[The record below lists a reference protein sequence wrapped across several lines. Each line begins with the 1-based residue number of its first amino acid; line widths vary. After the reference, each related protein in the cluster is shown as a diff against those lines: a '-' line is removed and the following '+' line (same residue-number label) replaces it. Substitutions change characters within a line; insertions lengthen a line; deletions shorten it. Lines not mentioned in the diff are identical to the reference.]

1 MDFQGRTALVT
12 GAARGI
18 GRTIA
23 EKLASG
29 GANIIIVDVASP
41 ESAQTALDAVR
52 AYGVKASYCCLD
64 ITNGEK
70 VTEAVNGF
78 IKEYGKIDI
87 LVNNA
92 GITKDKLLMMM
103 SESEFD
109 AVINVNLKGTF
120 IMTKALVRHMM
131 KNRYGRIIN
140 MASVVGLMGN
150 VGQANYSASKAGV
163 IALTKTTAKEFA
175 ARGITCNAV
184 APGFIDTSMTAVLSE
199 EAKKAMFDMI
209 PMGRTGKPED
219 VANAVEFL
227 ASESSAYITGEV
239 IKVDG
244 GLYI

>member
-1 MDFQGRTALVT
+1 MNFQGRVALVN
-12 GAARGI
+12 GDARGI

-23 EKLASG
+23 EKLASE
-29 GANIIIVDVASP
+29 GADVIIVDVASP
-41 ESAQTALDAVR
+41 ENAAEALDAVK
-52 AYGVKASYCCLD
+52 AYGVRAAYRCLD
-64 ITNGEK
+64 ITDGEK
-70 VTEAVNGF
+70 VGEAVNELV
-78 IKEYGKIDI
+78 KEFGKIDI

-92 GITKDKLLMMM
+92 GITKDKLILMMN
-103 SESEFD
+103 ESEFD
-109 AVINVNLKGTF
+109 AVLNVNLKGTF

-131 KNRYGRIIN
+131 KNRYGRIVN

-175 ARGITCNAV
+175 TRGITCNAV

-209 PMGRTGKPED
+209 PMGRVGRPED
-219 VANAVEFL
+219 VANAVLFL
-227 ASESSAYITGEV
+227 AAEASAYITGEV